1 MLGRVV
7 VAGLALAATGALSV
21 ACAQDKWIPI
31 GSKDVDTSRGFD
43 SIDLKGARG
52 SFKAFRVLVQSGELT
67 EVSNIQVRYS
77 NGLAHSETRL
87 QSKTI
92 RLGTGERTR
101 VIDQRDT
108 ERFADGVTLCFKSGR
123 GPAKVEVQGLQS
135 SRGASG
141 VRPAVTQ
148 ALSWPAACPGAPAV
162 TVAAP
167 AGPSAP
173 PAVPSPSG
181 ASSANAAPATGPLA
195 GTSTAP
201 IPNTAAVGSASGP
214 GGAVL
219 FGVQN
224 VGFLR
229 DRDVIKVG
237 SNLGQFDRLQ
247 LRVLDNDI
255 YMNDLDVI
263 YADGTT
269 QKLVVG
275 SDVKQNT
282 RTRWLDLKGDKFIKE
297 VQMTY
302 RSRPSLK
309 NGQARIE
316 VYGQYAEGWLGPN
329 GRGRQFNEGW
339 VLVGA
344 QTAGRFLRTETDVIP
359 ICRNEGKFKR
369 IRVTVKDRA
378 LVFDEM
384 RVVYNNNEE
393 ELIPVKATV
402 AANSTWGPVDL
413 KAGDRG
419 IKEIR
424 AKYRSAVIDA
434 KAVGRGASVV
444 EIWCQH

>member
-1 MLGRVV
+1 MFGRVV
-7 VAGLALAATGALSV
+7 VAGLALAASGVLSV
-21 ACAQDKWIPI
+21 ASAQEKWVGI
-31 GSKDVDTSRGFD
+31 GSREIDLTKSFQ
-43 SIDLKGARG
+43 SIDLSGAKG
-52 SFKAFRVLVQSGELT
+52 SYQAFRIVVLSGEVT
-67 EVSNIQVRYS
+67 GISNIQIQYS
-77 NGLAHSETRL
+77 DGVAYAETRL
-87 QSKTI
+87 LQKAIKLVS
-92 RLGTGERTR
+92 GERTR
-101 VIDQRDT
+101 SMAQGSGEHFV
-108 ERFADGVTLCFKSGR
+108 EAAVLCFKSTR
-123 GPAKVEVQGLQS
+123 GTAKVEVQGLQVP
-135 SRGASG
+135 RGASA
-141 VRPAVTQ
+141 VKPASSKAVTW
-148 ALSWPAACPGAPAV
+148 ASACPGAPEMKSTPPVVAAAPGAAPA
-162 TVAAP
+162 VAAP
-167 AGPSAP
+167 SAP
-173 PAVPSPSG
+173 SSG
-181 ASSANAAPATGPLA
+181 SLSAAP
-195 GTSTAP
+195 TAP
-201 IPNTAAVGSASGP
+201 IPTNAAPGTAVGS
-214 GGAVL
+214 GAVL

-237 SNLGQFDRLQ
+237 ANLGQFDRLQ
-247 LRVLDNDI
+247 MRVIDNDI
-255 YMNDLDVI
+255 YINDIDVV
-263 YADGTT
+263 YADGST

-275 SDVKQNT
+275 ADIKQNT

-297 VQMTY
+297 IQMTY

-344 QTAGRFLRTETDVIP
+344 QTAGRFLRTETDVLP
-359 ICRNEGKFKR
+359 IGRNEGKFKR

-378 LVFDEM
+378 LVFEEM
-384 RVVYNNNEE
+384 RIVYANGEE

-413 KAGDRG
+413 KTGDRA

-424 AKYRSAVIDA
+424 AKYRSAVIDS

>member
-21 ACAQDKWIPI
+21 ASAQDKWVSI
-31 GSKDVDTSRGFD
+31 GTRDVDLSKGVD
-43 SIDLKGARG
+43 VIDLKGSRG
-52 SFKAFRVLVQSGELT
+52 SFKAFRVLLPEGEMQL
-67 EVSNIQVRYS
+67 SNIQVRYS
-77 NGLAHSETRL
+77 SGLAHNEQRPINL
-87 QSKTI
+87 F
-92 RLGTGERTR
+92 RGERTKA
-101 VIDQRDT
+101 IDQRDA
-108 ERFADGVTLCFKSGR
+108 ERFVEGVTVCYKSGR
-123 GPAKVEVQGLQS
+123 GTARVEVQGLQT
-135 SRGASG
+135 SRGANSA
-141 VRPAVTQ
+141 RPAMTQ
-148 ALSWPAACPGAPAV
+148 AVTWPSACPGAPSITSSGV
-162 TVAAP
+162 T
-167 AGPSAP
+167 
-173 PAVPSPSG
+173 
-181 ASSANAAPATGPLA
+181 SSAASVATNTGPIG
-195 GTSTAP
+195 GTPTAP
-201 IPNTAAVGSASGP
+201 IPNLAQPGTQAGP

-237 SNLGQFDRLQ
+237 SNLGQYDRLQ

-255 YMNDLDVI
+255 YINELDVV
-263 YADGTT
+263 YADGQT

-297 VQMTY
+297 IQMTY
-302 RSRPSLK
+302 RSRPNLK
-309 NGQARIE
+309 AGQARIE

-359 ICRNEGKFKR
+359 IGRNEGSFKR
-369 IRVTVKDRA
+369 VRVTVKDRA
-378 LVFDEM
+378 LVFDEL
-384 RVVYNNNEE
+384 RIVYSNNEE

-413 KAGDRG
+413 KGGTRS

-424 AKYRSAVIDA
+424 AKYRSAVVDA

-444 EIWCQH
+444 EVWCQH